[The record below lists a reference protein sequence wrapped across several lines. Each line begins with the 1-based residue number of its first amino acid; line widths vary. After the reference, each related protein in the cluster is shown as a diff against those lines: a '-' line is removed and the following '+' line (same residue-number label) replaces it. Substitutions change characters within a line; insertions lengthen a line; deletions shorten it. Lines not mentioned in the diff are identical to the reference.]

1 MSEVTKSSTFDVDIK
16 FEDGGDQLLKTARRI
31 TGLVRIKYIG
41 KLINALDL
49 DANPRNSKVG
59 PVTNAILETLEMSPE
74 LYPIK
79 SKGILLGSSQFE
91 SLDVQ
96 GRFGLTF
103 ENRQLEGVLD
113 GGHNLLAI
121 GIYLL
126 EKALEDPKDKKELA
140 KAKSWNDFKDIHSK
154 HLLTFEKYLSSGD
167 EALQHKVWVELIVP
181 PSEDAVA
188 VERFEGVLLEIQEAR
203 NNNVQLKGYTKTN
216 QAGYF
221 EELKRFIDKDIA
233 EKIEWKENDG
243 GKIKVADLV
252 ALTWIPL
259 MSLEIAPEDEDGK
272 AIAPPSPVALYAQ
285 KATCVNRFDD
295 FMACPGITSR
305 SGAQVSLDSVPVR
318 SALKLASEMP
328 RIYDFISG
336 HLPASYN
343 KSGARYGRIQAVANL
358 NKTSRQ
364 ATSKFTEQLIDKKSP
379 EGFII
384 PLVYAMRA
392 LIRKNDDGTL
402 EWSMDPYAF
411 LSNHLDPIVDNL
423 RDFILN
429 PEDETSGD
437 PQKIGKNASIYKS
450 CLQAAQLEVMAA
462 KGALLY

>member
-1 MSEVTKSSTFDVDIK
+1 VSETLKSNTFDVDIK

-79 SKGILLGSSQFE
+79 SRGLLLGSSKFE
-91 SLDVQ
+91 SLDGK

-126 EKALEDPKDKKELA
+126 EKALEDPKDKRELA
-140 KAKSWNDFKDIHSK
+140 KAKSWNDFKEIHTK
-154 HLLTFEKYLSSGD
+154 HLLVFEKYLSSGD
-167 EALQHKVWVELIVP
+167 DALQHKVWVELIVP
-181 PSEDAVA
+181 PSDDTVA

-203 NNNVQLKGYTKTN
+203 NNNVQLKAYTKTN

-221 EELKRFIDKDIA
+221 EELKRFTDKAIV

-272 AIAPPSPVALYAQ
+272 TIAPPSPVALYAQ
-285 KATCVNRFDD
+285 KATCVNRFDE
-295 FMACPGITSR
+295 FMACPAITSR
-305 SGAQVSLDSVPVR
+305 TGAKVSLDSAPVV
-318 SALKLASEMP
+318 SALRLASQMP
-328 RIYDFISG
+328 GIYDFIAG
-336 HLPASYN
+336 HLPGSYN

-358 NKTSRQ
+358 NKSSRQ

-379 EGFII
+379 EGFVI

-402 EWSMDPYAF
+402 EWIMDPYTF

-437 PQKIGKNASIYKS
+437 PQKIGKNASVYKS

>member
-1 MSEVTKSSTFDVDIK
+1 MSETARSNTFDVDIK

-41 KLINALDL
+41 KLINVLDL

-59 PVTNAILETLEMSPE
+59 PVTSAIIETLEMSPD

-91 SLDVQ
+91 ALDGK

-103 ENRQLEGVLD
+103 ENRKLEGVLD

-126 EKALEDPKDKKELA
+126 EKALEDQKDKKELA
-140 KAKSWNDFKDIHSK
+140 KAQSWSEFKEVHSK

-181 PSEDAVA
+181 PSEDSIA

-203 NNNVQLKGYTKTN
+203 NNNAQLKGYTKTN

-221 EELKRFIDKDIA
+221 EELKRFVDPAIA

-252 ALTWIPL
+252 ALAWIPL
-259 MSLEIAPEDEDGK
+259 MSLEMAPEDEDGK
-272 AIAPPSPVALYAQ
+272 KVAPPSAVALYAQ
-285 KATCVNRFDD
+285 KATCITRFDE

-305 SGAQVSLDSVPVR
+305 EGAKVSLDSIPVR
-318 SALKLASEMP
+318 SAFQLAAQMP

-336 HLPASYN
+336 HLASSYN
-343 KSGARYGRIQAVANL
+343 KSGSRYGRIQAVANL
-358 NKTSRQ
+358 NRSSRQ
-364 ATSKFTEQLIDKKSP
+364 ATAKFTEQLIDKKSP

-384 PLVYAMRA
+384 PLVYSMRA

-402 EWSMDPYAF
+402 EWIMDPYTF
-411 LSNHLDPIVDNL
+411 LSQHLDPIVDNL

-429 PEDETSGD
+429 PDDETSGD
-437 PQKIGKNASIYKS
+437 PQRIGKNASVYKS

>member
-1 MSEVTKSSTFDVDIK
+1 MSESVKSNTFDVDIK
-16 FEDGGDQLLKTARRI
+16 FEEVGEQLLKTARRI

-59 PVTNAILETLEMSPE
+59 PVTRAILETLEMSPE
-74 LYPIK
+74 LFPVK
-79 SKGILLGSSQFE
+79 SKGILLGSSQYFA
-91 SLDVQ
+91 LDGK

-121 GIYLL
+121 GIFLL
-126 EKALEDPKDKKELA
+126 DKALENPEQKKELS
-140 KAKSWNDFKDIHSK
+140 KVKSWNDFKELHSK
-154 HLLTFEKYLSSGD
+154 HFVEFEKFLSSGD
-167 EALQHKVWVELIVP
+167 ESLQHKVWVELIVP
-181 PSEDAVA
+181 PSDDSIA

-203 NNNVQLKGYTKTN
+203 NNNVQLSQSTKTN
-216 QAGYF
+216 QSGYF
-221 EELKRFIDKDIA
+221 EELKRFIDPKIA

-259 MSLEIAPEDEDGK
+259 MSLEMAPENVDGK
-272 AIAPPSPVALYAQ
+272 KIAPPSPVALYAQ
-285 KATCVNRFDD
+285 KATCVTRFDE
-295 FMACPGITSR
+295 FMECPGITSR
-305 SGAQVSLDSVPVR
+305 TGATVSLDSLQVR
-318 SALKLASEMP
+318 SALKLAAEMP
-328 RIYDFISG
+328 RIYDYIAG
-336 HLPASYN
+336 NLPTSYN
-343 KSGARYGRIQAVANL
+343 KSGARYGRILAVANL
-358 NKTSRQ
+358 NKSSRQ
-364 ATSKFTEQLIDKKSP
+364 ASGKFTELLMEKKSP
-379 EGFII
+379 EGFIV

-392 LIRKNDDGTL
+392 LIRKNDDGTV
-402 EWSMDPYAF
+402 EWIMDPYTF

-437 PQKIGKNASIYKS
+437 PQKIGKNASVYRS
-450 CLQAAQLEVMAA
+450 CLQAAQLQVMAA
-462 KGALLY
+462 KGTLLY